1 VIIPPPPL
9 LGQEEKVSTENIAGN
24 GGRRITGAYSWVVIP
39 IIPWVII
46 LSYF

>member
-24 GGRRITGAYSWVVIP
+24 GKSGITEAYSGVVIP

-46 LSYF
+46 VSYF